1 MALADELLEVFD
13 AQSRELLTEMEAM
26 LLALE
31 EHPDDREALHAVFRV
46 CHTFKGDARS
56 LELVELGD
64 LAHALEDLLDAL
76 RGEQIAVSPEIVSL
90 LLSAVDVLRELSAAA
105 VSGREVSSNRKNRLL
120 ETVRAVLNADD
131 PAVVLSQRTQ
141 AGIESTARDA
151 SLAHAGRATLR
162 VRLETLDRL
171 LDMVGELATGR
182 ERLSQG
188 FARGDLSL
196 PTSLLETHLAMEKT
210 FSELQNE
217 VLRLR
222 LVPVGPLLREQLRT
236 MRDAAMVEGKKAC
249 MGIEGEDAELDTAVL
264 AQLREPLG
272 HLVRNAIAHGIERP
286 DERESAGKDPSGKIV
301 LRARRE
307 GASVIIEVADDG
319 AGLDRDRIRERAVQ
333 MGLAVDAG
341 QLSDA
346 DLPALILEPGF
357 STVENS
363 SATAGRGVGLDVVR
377 SRIESLG
384 GSVGVESESG
394 RGTCWRLRLPLTL
407 AIIDGFAIVV
417 GDEVYLLPIDS
428 VTECLDHASVVRQD
442 AGLSGVIHL
451 RGSALPYLRLREL
464 LKIPGQSSGRESV
477 VVIKN
482 EGHRIGLAVDSVLG
496 DRQAV
501 IKPLGRYLRDLP
513 EISGSTVLG
522 NGRVALVLDPGA
534 LIARAE
540 ELPGTE
546 GFAAGAMNEIRAAS
560 NEAGVEGW

>member
-1 MALADELLEVFD
+1 MAFGDELLEVFE
-13 AQSRELLTEMEAM
+13 AQSRELLTEMETM
-26 LLALE
+26 LLTLE
-31 EHPDDREALHAVFRV
+31 EHPDDREALNAVFRV

-56 LELVELGD
+56 LELGELGD

-76 RGEQIAVSPEIVSL
+76 RGEQIAVSPEVVSL
-90 LLSAVDVLRELSAAA
+90 LLSAVDILRELSAAA
-105 VSGREVSSNRKNRLL
+105 VSGREVSANRKDLLL

-131 PAVVLSQRTQ
+131 PAVVLSQRAE
-141 AGIESTARDA
+141 AGAAGTTRSVSVER
-151 SLAHAGRATLR
+151 AGRETLR

-188 FARGDLSL
+188 FSRDDLSL
-196 PTSLLETHLAMEKT
+196 PASLVETHLAMEKT
-210 FSELQNE
+210 FAELQNE

-236 MRDAAMVEGKKAC
+236 MRDAALVEGKKAC

-272 HLVRNAIAHGIERP
+272 HLVRHAIAHGIERP
-286 DERESAGKDPSGKIV
+286 EERESAGKDPSGKIV

-319 AGLDRDRIRERAVQ
+319 AGLDRDRIRARAVQ

-341 QLSDA
+341 QLSEA
-346 DLPALILEPGF
+346 DLPALVLEAGF

-377 SRIESLG
+377 SRIEALG
-384 GSVGVESESG
+384 GSVGVESEPG
-394 RGTCWRLRLPLTL
+394 CGTCWRLRLPLTL
-407 AIIDGFAIVV
+407 AIIEGFAIVV
-417 GDEVYLLPIDS
+417 GDEVYLLPMDS

-442 AGLSGVIHL
+442 AGSSGVIQL
-451 RGSALPYLRLREL
+451 RGSPLPYLRLREL
-464 LKIPGQSSGRESV
+464 LRIPGRSSGRESV
-477 VVIKN
+477 VVIEN

-522 NGRVALVLDPGA
+522 NGRVALVLDAGA
-534 LIARAE
+534 LVARAE
-540 ELPGTE
+540 ELPSPG
-546 GFAAGAMNEIRAAS
+546 GFKAGAMNEVRSAS
-560 NEAGVEGW
+560 NEAGVEGC

>member
-1 MALADELLEVFD
+1 MAFETEILEVFG
-13 AQSRELLTEMEAM
+13 AQSREMLTEMEAM

-31 EHPDDREALHAVFRV
+31 EHPDDQDALNAVFRV

-56 LELVELGD
+56 LEFGELGD
-64 LAHALEDLLDAL
+64 LAHALEDLLEAL
-76 RGEQIAVSPEIVSL
+76 RGEQIAVSPELVSFL
-90 LLSAVDVLRELSAAA
+90 LMAVDVLRELSAAA
-105 VSGREVSSNRKNRLL
+105 VSGRDVSEDRHGPLI

-131 PAVVLSQRTQ
+131 PAEVLSQRMQ
-141 AGIESTARDA
+141 SGAAGTTRDA
-151 SLAHAGRATLR
+151 SVVLEGRATLR

-188 FARGDLSL
+188 FSRGDLSL
-196 PTSLLETHLAMEKT
+196 PASLVETHLAMEKT
-210 FSELQNE
+210 FAELQNE

-236 MRDAAMVEGKKAC
+236 MRDAALVEGKKAG

-286 DERESAGKDPSGKIV
+286 EEREAAGKNPNGTIV

-319 AGLDRDRIRERAVQ
+319 AGLDFDRIRARAVQ

-341 QLSDA
+341 QLSETE
-346 DLPALILEPGF
+346 LRALILEPGF
-357 STVENS
+357 STVESS

-377 SRIESLG
+377 SRIEALG
-384 GSVGVESESG
+384 GSVGIESEPG

-407 AIIDGFAIVV
+407 AIIDGFAIGV

-428 VTECLDHASVVRQD
+428 VIECLDHASIARQD
-442 AGLSGVIHL
+442 AGSSGVIQL
-451 RGSALPYLRLREL
+451 RGSPLPYLRLREL
-464 LKIPGQSSGRESV
+464 LKTPGNRSGRESV
-477 VVIKN
+477 VVIEN
-482 EGHRIGLAVDSVLG
+482 EGHRAGLAVDSVLG

-513 EISGSTVLG
+513 EISGSTMLG
-522 NGRVALVLDPGA
+522 DGRVALVLDVAA
-534 LIARAE
+534 LLARAE
-540 ELPGTE
+540 DLHRSD
-546 GFAAGAMNEIRAAS
+546 GFKAGAMNEVGEAS
-560 NEAGVEGW
+560 NEAAV